1 MGVEEK
7 ERIIGVVFGIDVRNE
22 AARGKVAGLI
32 AGAIAG
38 AKRDLRSVLA
48 MAGNCVSNWRHPIAV
63 FQSEARRDA
72 PMSPWLNRRWEFSCL
87 ANTLRR
93 L

>member
-32 AGAIAG
+32 AGA
-38 AKRDLRSVLA
+38 KRDLKSVLA
-48 MAGNCVSNWRHPIAV
+48 MSGNCVSNWRHPIAISP
-63 FQSEARRDA
+63 SEARRDA
-72 PMSPWLNRRWEFSCL
+72 PKSPWLNRRW
-87 ANTLRR
+87 
-93 L
+93 